1 MSNIYDVAK
10 QAGVSVATV
19 SAVINSSSYVS
30 PALRDKVERAITSLH
45 YSPNLLARSLA
56 QRKTH
61 TIGVLI
67 PDITNPF
74 FPEIVRGAEDKAKEA
89 GYTIILGNSDNQLS
103 KEEVYLNLFLSKRV
117 DGILLA
123 KAIGDM
129 STALFEK
136 LRTGGPPVVLVDREY
151 PHLQADTVVADDC
164 GGAYAAVRHLLKLG
178 HKRIGI
184 LAGIPGVSTTIGR
197 TLGYRQALESKNV
210 PYNPALVVHGDYA
223 LESGFKAG
231 LQLLEQNPTAVFVTN
246 CLMTAGFMKALEKKR
261 LRCPEDVSLISY
273 DDLIWNEV
281 FYPKLSCVEQ
291 PKYML
296 GYRSAEILF
305 SRILGKHKRVKF
317 EVLKNRLRIRESCG
331 RLLTH
336 RAAD

>member
-30 PALRDKVERAITSLH
+30 PALRDKVERAISSLH

-67 PDITNPF
+67 PDIANPF

-117 DGILLA
+117 DGILLV

-136 LRTGGPPVVLVDREY
+136 LRSGGPPIVLVDREY

-164 GGAYAAVRHLLKLG
+164 GGADAAVRHLLKLG
-178 HKRIGI
+178 HRRIGM
-184 LAGIPGVSTTIGR
+184 LAGIPGISTTIGR
-197 TLGYRQALESKNV
+197 SLGYRQALESKKI
-210 PYNPALVVHGDYA
+210 PYDPVLVVHGDYGIEA
-223 LESGFKAG
+223 GYKAG

-246 CLMTAGFMKALEKKR
+246 CLMTAGFMKALEKKK
-261 LRCPEDVSLISY
+261 LRCPEDISLISY

-281 FYPKLSCVEQ
+281 FSPKLSCIEQ
-291 PKYML
+291 PKYQL
-296 GYRSAEILF
+296 GYRSTEILF
-305 SRILGKHKRVKF
+305 SRILGRHKRLKI
-317 EVLKNRLRIRESCG
+317 EVLKNRLRLRGSSA
-331 RLLTH
+331 RLAAH

>member
-30 PALRDKVERAITSLH
+30 PALRDKVERAISSLH

-61 TIGVLI
+61 TLGVLI
-67 PDITNPF
+67 PDIANPF

-117 DGILLA
+117 DGILLV

-136 LRTGGPPVVLVDREY
+136 LRSGGPPIVLVDREY

-164 GGAYAAVRHLLKLG
+164 GGADAAVRHLLKLG
-178 HKRIGI
+178 HRRIGM
-184 LAGIPGVSTTIGR
+184 LAGIPGISTTIGR
-197 TLGYRQALESKNV
+197 SLGYRQALESKKI
-210 PYNPALVVHGDYA
+210 PYDPALVVHGDYGIEA
-223 LESGFKAG
+223 GYKAG

-246 CLMTAGFMKALEKKR
+246 CLMTAGFMKALEKKK
-261 LRCPEDVSLISY
+261 LHCPEDISLI
-273 DDLIWNEV
+273 
-281 FYPKLSCVEQ
+281 
-291 PKYML
+291 
-296 GYRSAEILF
+296 
-305 SRILGKHKRVKF
+305 
-317 EVLKNRLRIRESCG
+317 
-331 RLLTH
+331 
-336 RAAD
+336 